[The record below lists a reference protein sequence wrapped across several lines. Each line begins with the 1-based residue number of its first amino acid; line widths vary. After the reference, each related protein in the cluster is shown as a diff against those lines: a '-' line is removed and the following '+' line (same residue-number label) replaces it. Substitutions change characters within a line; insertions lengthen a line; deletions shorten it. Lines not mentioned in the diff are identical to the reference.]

1 MLMAPHPGEQRGVT
15 LASTLGSVSHE
26 GSASLP
32 LPALATSS
40 GAHGARR
47 DGQALWEGSHL
58 SGREGKVASSTGS
71 IFPGGEKECV
81 AAGQRLL
88 GPGLEAGGREIN
100 GRPCV
105 TPATPGIT
113 RP

>member
-32 LPALATSS
+32 LPVLATSS
-40 GAHGARR
+40 GAHGARC
-47 DGQALWEGSHL
+47 DVQALWEGSHL
-58 SGREGKVASSTGS
+58 SGREGKVAAATSS
-71 IFPGGEKECV
+71 IFPGGEECV
-81 AAGQRLL
+81 AGASAAGQRLL

-100 GRPCV
+100 G
-105 TPATPGIT
+105 
-113 RP
+113 